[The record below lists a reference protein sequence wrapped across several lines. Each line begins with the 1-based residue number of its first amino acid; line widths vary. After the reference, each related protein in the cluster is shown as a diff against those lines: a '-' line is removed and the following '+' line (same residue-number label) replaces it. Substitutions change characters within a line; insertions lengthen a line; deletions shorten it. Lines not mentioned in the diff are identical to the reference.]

1 MKKMG
6 DVGTLREVFGTTL
19 SKKNRK
25 NVNRGFRNVVPT

>member
-19 SKKNRK
+19 SKKIVK